1 MLLPATAFAA
11 GTTYLP
17 TYLPIHGLTLLSVL
31 EENWIKLTKIDR
43 SFAAMAQQIA
53 LRHNYHVSQYQ
64 LLPEA
69 GWGSLA
75 GNLATRNCD
84 NIYSK
89 IHAKRR
95 MGCNM
100 HRYCIYSIIAHIIV
114 SSIPSRYHMT
124 WRTVWCL
131 FFTALIGRWLGLG
144 FARML
149 FLHVLGIMLS
159 LCSWRHLELR
169 HCSKSTLKDDCN
181 ITNYPLCPK
190 STWQSDIGSN
200 SNIWWVIESSN
211 LNLCKN

>member
-1 MLLPATAFAA
+1 MIATSCATSCYCFCCW
-11 GTTYLP
+11 YHLP

-89 IHAKRR
+89 NPCEASYGLQHAQVLYLFYHCTYHSIFNTFTLSYD
-95 MGCNM
+95 MTHCVM
-100 HRYCIYSIIAHIIV
+100 PVLYSIDWTLARTWICQDVVFTCSRNYAII
-114 SSIPSRYHMT
+114 M
-124 WRTVWCL
+124 
-131 FFTALIGRWLGLG
+131 
-144 FARML
+144 
-149 FLHVLGIMLS
+149 FLKAFGT
-159 LCSWRHLELR
+159 
-169 HCSKSTLKDDCN
+169 STL
-181 ITNYPLCPK
+181 LPK
-190 STWQSDIGSN
+190 AH
-200 SNIWWVIESSN
+200 
-211 LNLCKN
+211 

>member
-1 MLLPATAFAA
+1 MIATSCATSCYCFCCW
-11 GTTYLP
+11 YHLP

-89 IHAKRR
+89 NPCEASYGLQHAQVLYLFYH
-95 MGCNM
+95 CV
-100 HRYCIYSIIAHIIV
+100 IV

-169 HCSKSTLKDDCN
+169 HCSQKHIKRWLQYHKLS
-181 ITNYPLCPK
+181 PLSK
-190 STWQSDIGSN
+190 INVAVRYRFKQQHLMGHRVFQS
-200 SNIWWVIESSN
+200 
-211 LNLCKN
+211 

>member
-17 TYLPIHGLTLLSVL
+17 TYLPTYTWLNTAQCSRGELDQVD
-31 EENWIKLTKIDR
+31 EDR
-43 SFAAMAQQIA
+43 SLFRSHGTAEHCDTTTTCPSI
-53 LRHNYHVSQYQ
+53 NCSQR
-64 LLPEA
+64 
-69 GWGSLA
+69 LA
-75 GNLATRNCD
+75 GDPWLGIWLPGIAIISTQ
-84 NIYSK
+84 K

-100 HRYCIYSIIAHIIV
+100 RRYCIYSIIAHIIV

-169 HCSKSTLKDDCN
+169 HCSQKHIKRWLQYHKLS
-181 ITNYPLCPK
+181 PLSK
-190 STWQSDIGSN
+190 INVAVRYRFKQQHLMGHRVFQS
-200 SNIWWVIESSN
+200 
-211 LNLCKN
+211 